1 MKGGFG
7 MRTDILEK
15 REDILTWIGENRSK
29 AFIAK
34 ELNCKQDTLNKYLE
48 QMGIVYKGNQSGKG
62 FSKKTNGMT
71 LIEYLNKSIDIQ
83 SNKVRKKLL
92 QEGYKEHR
100 CEKCGQTE
108 WLGRPI
114 PLELHHIDGNK
125 KNNTLENFQLLC
137 PNCHAFTDSY
147 KGKNIAK

>member
-15 REDILTWIGENRSK
+15 REDILTWIDENRSK